1 MTISRH
7 LVVAIAVLSVVSVE
21 VWPRELRAEPHV
33 RNGWYAGL
41 GYGGNYA
48 KLDLAD
54 SQGYDEESE
63 WSGTL
68 NLRAGFAIDQN
79 LLLGAEYIR
88 WTKDYAIANLQ
99 GDIPADVTLSG
110 TVLAVTYFPGNAGF
124 MMRGGLGVAMA
135 NVAVEPPPQI
145 ADPPTD
151 LEPDPGLAFLVA
163 TGYEAR
169 LTTRFALAGEFDVLY
184 LGVSGDAIDHIYI
197 YGINFQFNWY
207 W

>member
-1 MTISRH
+1 MP
-7 LVVAIAVLSVVSVE
+7 
-21 VWPRELRAEPHV
+21 WPSESRAEPHV
-33 RNGWYAGL
+33 RNGWYAGI
-41 GYGGNYA
+41 GYGGNFA

-54 SQGYDEESE
+54 SQGYSQESE

-99 GDIPADVTLSG
+99 GDIPVDVTLSG

-124 MMRGGLGVAMA
+124 MLRGGLGVAMA
-135 NVAVEPPPQI
+135 NVAVDPPPQI
-145 ADPPTD
+145 AVAVTD

-184 LGVSGDAIDHIYI
+184 LGVSDDAIDHIYI